1 MGRNTSRPSVYGPAR
16 MHHISNTWIF
26 EVVQNVMLVSQRFTL
41 SEEKVTSNSD
51 QYVLVRH

>member
-41 SEEKVTSNSD
+41 SEETVTSNSD